1 MNMLKMLIPMV
12 SKMLPKI
19 KEQIQKEPLNKDAG
33 EFQRVII
40 IDLDGLSKVDEDGNE
55 VKIPLQFYVGT
66 LAKSD
71 VIDKVFINK
80 LDSLDEL

>member
-12 SKMLPKI
+12 NKMLPKI
-19 KEQIQKEPLNKDAG
+19 REQIKKQPLNVEAG

-40 IDLDGLSKVDEDGNE
+40 IDLDGNSGDENSTDNQL
-55 VKIPLQFYVGT
+55 PLQFYIGT
-66 LAKSD
+66 LAKTD
-71 VIDKVFINK
+71 KIDKVVINK